1 MTDLPPTTAAL
12 QIRYQV
18 DQCVNCRRVPDGGNN
33 FLVLSVFKEIRLLK
47 CIGSYK
53 VSFTMNRQIL
63 IILLLSVFIAL
74 LGIGI
79 IVPVMPDFATRLGA
93 SGTSLGLMIAVFSL
107 TRGFF
112 QPIFGSFSDRW
123 GRKGFLVAGLFIYGL
138 VGLILPEAES
148 VSNLIVIRAFHGFGS
163 AMIMPVAMAYVS
175 ELAPSGEEGRYM
187 GLLNI
192 AIFSGIGGG
201 PMLGGFFA
209 DLWGMAAAFYAMAA
223 LSFLALGLLL
233 LKLPG
238 MIEKKVSPATGLGI
252 YRAMGRVFTSRR
264 TNGIL
269 LARMVTM
276 LIMVPTMAFLPLLMH
291 QKFRATGIMIG
302 LIITVR
308 TLTNAV
314 LQVPSGRLAD
324 RRDKIA
330 LLTIGCLIIS
340 FIMVLVPLAADF
352 LQLLLLYVVLGAGES
367 LIWPALGALAAEEG
381 RVYGHGTMMGMF
393 NMAMSCGIFFGALG
407 AGWVMDFWGLRWSF
421 VTIGV
426 TVLFLS
432 LAAIAM
438 IRSGTTRKQPAL
450 NA

>member
-1 MTDLPPTTAAL
+1 
-12 QIRYQV
+12 
-18 DQCVNCRRVPDGGNN
+18 
-33 FLVLSVFKEIRLLK
+33 
-47 CIGSYK
+47 
-53 VSFTMNRQIL
+53 MNRQIL

-93 SGTSLGLMIAVFSL
+93 SGTSLGLMIAAFSL

-123 GRKGFLVAGLFIYGL
+123 GRKGFLITGLFIYGL
-138 VGLILPEAES
+138 VGLILPEAGS
-148 VSNLIVIRAFHGFGS
+148 VANLIVIRSFHGFGS

-175 ELAPSGEEGRYM
+175 ELAPSGKEGRYM

-201 PMLGGFFA
+201 PILGGFFA
-209 DLWGMAAAFYAMAA
+209 DLWGMSAAFYAMAA
-223 LSFLALGLLL
+223 LSFLAMGLLIV
-233 LKLPG
+233 KMPG
-238 MIEKKVSPATGLGI
+238 MTEKKISPGTGLGI
-252 YRAMGRVFTSRR
+252 YRAMGRVFASRR

-269 LARMVTM
+269 LARMSTM

-291 QKFRATGIMIG
+291 QKFGATGIMIG

-308 TLTNAV
+308 TLINAV
-314 LQVPSGRLAD
+314 LQFPCGRMAD
-324 RRDKIA
+324 RRDKTL
-330 LLTIGCLIIS
+330 LLTMGCLIIS

-352 LQLLLLYVVLGAGES
+352 LQLLLLYGVLGAGEA
-367 LIWPALGALAAEEG
+367 LIWPVLGALASEDG
-381 RVYGHGTMMGMF
+381 RIYGHGTMMGVF
-393 NMAMSCGIFFGALG
+393 NLAMSSGIFFGSLG
-407 AGWVMDFWGLRWSF
+407 AGLVMDFWGLRWSF
-421 VTIGV
+421 ITIGI

-438 IRSGTTRKQPAL
+438 IRTGSAQGQRDITMQ
-450 NA
+450 NAA